1 VIQKDRPVRDPAK
14 QVEPEI
20 TSFFGKSCIDFHGGR
35 FEVMLSRKETEVSRP
50 VRPELSQRSI
60 EIVTAQ
66 HNDYTGPEKLIS
78 RARIRRESPIKILKG
93 ALT

>member
-1 VIQKDRPVRDPAK
+1 
-14 QVEPEI
+14 
-20 TSFFGKSCIDFHGGR
+20 
-35 FEVMLSRKETEVSRP
+35 MLSRKETEVSRP

-93 ALT
+93 ALTYLEPNSNLSRTYLGRFHHALQYRISLQILEEGLRHR